1 LFKEFSSNKF
11 FFYKRSDKKLTKL
24 LEESEMFENVRKKD
38 PVQYQNDIKNAV
50 KKLQNIIQFN
60 NRNESEKLINVFRL
74 DSEESGQDIELTI
87 LRAFLNGIIILILI
101 FLT

>member
-1 LFKEFSSNKF
+1 
-11 FFYKRSDKKLTKL
+11 
-24 LEESEMFENVRKKD
+24 MFENVRKKY

-87 LRAFLNGIIILILI
+87 LREFLNGN
-101 FLT
+101 

>member
-1 LFKEFSSNKF
+1 
-11 FFYKRSDKKLTKL
+11 
-24 LEESEMFENVRKKD
+24 MFENVRKKD
-38 PVQYQNDIKNAV
+38 PAQYQNDIMNAV

-87 LRAFLNGIIILILI
+87 LRAFLNGNYFILKLF
-101 FLT
+101 FLRSSLDPVSF